1 LLTGVA
7 PQARARYYWEPG
19 QTAPSATISAASMP
33 QADRQ
38 DLDVAGNFLMLVN
51 GEVADE
57 AHQREDGFVVM
68 MAEPTWRAFTAAV
81 KERQPFTCR
90 PEGNS
95 IGQVSLQ
102 LERRRCT
109 SAFGEV

>member
-1 LLTGVA
+1 
-7 PQARARYYWEPG
+7 
-19 QTAPSATISAASMP
+19 MP